1 LDCQQGLID
10 SVPENR
16 LIEARDLSET
26 AMTPEPD
33 ESEQETSDP
42 DGREA
47 EVASL
52 RQRLAFFESFERIIQ
67 ENIARSGE
75 LLHLAAR
82 RQAEADEAAAAARNE
97 LDREIGRNR
106 QELSELGT
114 EIAAL
119 RDAADGLVGRIA
131 AAVASAD
138 RRIPS
143 PTPTISRSDVQT
155 TRDAAGNSALAEQP
169 PVLAGRLETP
179 TPTPARPDE
188 ARGAHFQSKT
198 DVEEVT
204 QEFPPGRR
212 TIAGAW
218 RSGDRTD
225 QSVIVHGVSGVPQA
239 RSLVDHLRTREAIDT
254 VEPKE
259 FLDGIL
265 RLAVAGR
272 QLRRDDFEEWGGG
285 VELVEEGPGALVL
298 RLPGSPSL

>member
-1 LDCQQGLID
+1 VSENSLIQ
-10 SVPENR
+10 SQ
-16 LIEARDLSET
+16 DLGET

-33 ESEQETSDP
+33 ASEREPSDP
-42 DGREA
+42 DEREA
-47 EVASL
+47 EVAAL

-114 EIAAL
+114 EVAAL

-131 AAVASAD
+131 AALASAD

-143 PTPTISRSDVQT
+143 PTPTDSRSDVHN
-155 TRDAAGNSALAEQP
+155 TRDAAGNSELARQP
-169 PVLAGRLETP
+169 PVLAPTLETP
-179 TPTPARPDE
+179 TPTPVRPDE
-188 ARGAHFQSKT
+188 ARGTHFQAGT
-198 DVEEVT
+198 DVEEAT
-204 QEFPPGRR
+204 PEFPPGRR
-212 TIAGAW
+212 AIAGTW
-218 RSGDRTD
+218 RSGDRVD

-272 QLRRDDFEEWGGG
+272 QLRRDDFDEWGSG
-285 VELVEEGPGALVL
+285 VELVDEGPGALVL
-298 RLPGSPSL
+298 HLSGSPSL